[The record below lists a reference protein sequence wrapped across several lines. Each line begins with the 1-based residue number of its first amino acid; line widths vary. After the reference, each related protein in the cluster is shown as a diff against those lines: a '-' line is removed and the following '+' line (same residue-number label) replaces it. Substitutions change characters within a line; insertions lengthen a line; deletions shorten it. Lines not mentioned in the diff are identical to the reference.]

1 MYPAAVHGCLERICP
16 VAKQRRCEFGQVGY
30 VLAPYLMFAS
40 MDGTSVVRGREVE
53 VDVSPSDIFENLQ
66 FGAMGYFGTRKG
78 NWGFGVEVRS
88 SE

>member
-1 MYPAAVHGCLERICP
+1 
-16 VAKQRRCEFGQVGY
+16 
-30 VLAPYLMFAS
+30 MFAS
-40 MDGTSVVRGREVE
+40 MDGTSVVRGREIE

-66 FGAMGYFGTRKG
+66 FGVMGYFGTRKG

>member
-1 MYPAAVHGCLERICP
+1 MGVSSASAQSQSSGGACS
-16 VAKQRRCEFGQVGY
+16 KKWGY

-40 MDGTSVVRGREVE
+40 MDGTSKVRGREIE

>member
-1 MYPAAVHGCLERICP
+1 VFE
-16 VAKQRRCEFGQVGY
+16 EWGY

-40 MDGTSVVRGREVE
+40 MDGTSKVRGREIE